1 MKIEIVTI
9 GDELLL
15 GYTLDTN
22 AAHLARELASAG
34 VEIVRRTTVGDGPA
48 DITAGVRDALER
60 TGAVITTGGLGP
72 TSDDLTK
79 PSIAAL
85 FGREMRLDEEM
96 LAALKARWLKRFPGE
111 FPKSNAQQAM
121 VPVGA
126 HILANNHGS
135 APGIWL
141 EDERGRWVAML
152 PGVPREMRG
161 MLADTLLPL
170 VVARSA
176 LSGAIPNVVRSL
188 TLRTTGIGESAIAD
202 LLGDAARLPGGLPL
216 AYLPGWEGTDLRL
229 TARGM
234 PASEADAALERAA
247 AMLRAKVGRWIYGEG
262 ATDIAETVLEAS
274 RARALTIAVAE
285 SCTGGMLGARLTAIA
300 GSSDV
305 MIGGIIAYDNAVK
318 VGQLG
323 VRSATLDA
331 HGAVSEE
338 TVREMA
344 AGVRLRLGASIGI
357 AITGI
362 AGPLGGTAE
371 KPVGTIWLALDIEGK
386 VSAKR
391 IQTVGDR
398 DENRRRAAQGALAMT
413 LRTLRGDTQ

>member
-1 MKIEIVTI
+1 MRVEVVTI

-22 AAHLARELASAG
+22 AAHLARELAATG

-48 DITAGVRDALER
+48 EIAAAVRDALDR
-60 TGAVITTGGLGP
+60 SGAVITTGGLGP

-79 PSIAAL
+79 PSIAAI
-85 FGREMRLDEEM
+85 FGRDMRLDEEM
-96 LAALKARWLKRFPGE
+96 LAALKARWQKRFPGE
-111 FPKSNAQQAM
+111 FPQSNAQQAM
-121 VPVGA
+121 IPVGA
-126 HILANNHGS
+126 RILANNHGS

-170 VVARSA
+170 VIARA
-176 LSGAIPNVVRSL
+176 ATSGGEAHVVRSL
-188 TLRTTGIGESAIAD
+188 TLRTTGVGESALAD
-202 LLGDAARLPGGLPL
+202 VLGDAARLPAGIPL

-234 PASEADAALERAA
+234 PAAAADAALARAA
-247 AMLRAKVGRWIYGEG
+247 AILRAKIARWVYGEG
-262 ATDIAETVLEAS
+262 TTDLAEMVLDAC
-274 RARALTIAVAE
+274 RARRLTIAVAE

-305 MIGGIIAYDNAVK
+305 VMGGFIAYDNAVK
-318 VGQLG
+318 VAQLD
-323 VRSATLDA
+323 VRQQTLDV

-344 AGVRLRLGASIGI
+344 SAARARLAVGVGI

-362 AGPLGGTAE
+362 AGPGGGTAE
-371 KPVGTIWLALDIEGK
+371 KPVGTIWLAVDVEG
-386 VSAKR
+386 VVTAKR

-398 DENRRRAAQGALAMT
+398 DEHRRRAAQGALALT
-413 LRTLRGDTQ
+413 LHAVRQSAV